1 MTNQIKYVTLTID
14 NFEAEVINNDIPVLV
29 DFWAPWCGPCRV
41 MNPIVATLAE
51 EWDGKVKVGKA
62 NIDDTETLATKYG
75 IQAAPTILIFQNGE
89 IIDRL
94 PGLVSQKALEA
105 KLNDLTGSVSTV

>member
-1 MTNQIKYVTLTID
+1 MTEQIDYTTLTID
-14 NFEAEVINNDIPVLV
+14 NFEAEVVNSDLPVLV

-41 MNPIVATLAE
+41 MNPIVATLAT
-51 EWDGKVKVGKA
+51 EWYGKVKVGKA

-89 IIDRL
+89 IIDRI
-94 PGLVSQKALEA
+94 PGLVSQAALET
-105 KLNDLTGSVSTV
+105 KLKTLTAA

>member
-1 MTNQIKYVTLTID
+1 MTEQTKYVTLTID
-14 NFEAEVINNDIPVLV
+14 NFDTEVMNNDLPVLV

-75 IQAAPTILIFQNGE
+75 IKAAPTILIFQNGE
-89 IIDRL
+89 IIDRI
-94 PGLVSQKALEA
+94 PGLVSQTALDD
-105 KLNDLTGSVSTV
+105 KLKNLTANG

>member
-1 MTNQIKYVTLTID
+1 MTEQTKYVTLTID
-14 NFEAEVINNDIPVLV
+14 NFEAEVIKSAIPVLV

-62 NIDDTETLATKYG
+62 NIDDTETLATQYG

-89 IIDRL
+89 IIDRI
-94 PGLVSQKALEA
+94 PGLVSQKALED
-105 KLNDLTGSVSTV
+105 KLSALIDSVSV